1 MLLTGQA
8 VARAL
13 VGALPRALAAAM
25 IAIASMG
32 ATASPLHAQRGASGD
47 REMER
52 PEVRSV
58 EFEGVEKVDVAELR
72 ASVAIEESRCS
83 NILLRFTVCPF
94 THSDAVFNKQY
105 LDREELARD
114 VLRIRVYYW
123 LHGYRETQVD
133 TTITQLPDDAVK
145 VAFLVDEGPPTILDS
160 VIVAGADTLLPDDRV
175 RALLKLAPGDPFV
188 LPALDSSLVA
198 IRDALWEQGYADAIV
213 DTSVT
218 VDESARSA
226 SVRIQVTPRWLA
238 HVGGIRVAG
247 LEELAPS
254 TVRNSLALRRG
265 DPFRR
270 SDVLRSQRNLY
281 ESSLF
286 QRASIET
293 SGDSAEKTLTVTVKE
308 AELRTVRLAGGFN
321 TVDYVQLDGRFTNY
335 NFLGNARRLQVQATV
350 GNLLA
355 SALEDE
361 FIFAKLRVS
370 DDFSGDRSPFLKPN
384 WQTSIELTQPWA
396 GGPRNTAAASIFA
409 HRRSTPGVVID
420 HGQGISASFT
430 RNVAPRMD
438 LSANYRF
445 EVARVE
451 AGGVYFCVNF
461 GVCDPAT
468 IEAISQSQ
476 KLSPVAIIGTVNR
489 TDDPLEPRRGYNASV
504 MVEHADQFTA
514 SDFRYS
520 RAQAD
525 AAAFRSVGPGVL
537 AGRVRLGWAQAHSG
551 ESLSIPGFGDVS
563 VLHPRKRFYSGGSRS
578 VRGYGENQLGPRV
591 LTIAPSKLEELGC
604 APPFD
609 FCDVLNAVDSTG
621 AQLISDTDFT
631 SRPIGGAAV
640 AEASVEYRLP
650 VWGPVIAAAFVD
662 GAVLTAGDNG
672 LFSLS
677 DNFMAVTPGIGI
689 RYRSPVGPIRI
700 DVAYRPRVGGEGGSF
715 GEGLPVLTQVQE
727 DGQRRIVRVGAGL
740 PADERPL
747 RIYDADRTFFSRLAL
762 HLSIGEA
769 F

>member
-1 MLLTGQA
+1 
-8 VARAL
+8 
-13 VGALPRALAAAM
+13 
-25 IAIASMG
+25 
-32 ATASPLHAQRGASGD
+32 
-47 REMER
+47 MER
-52 PEVRSV
+52 PEVLSV
-58 EFEGVEKVDVAELR
+58 DFAGVRDVDVGEVR
-72 ASVAIEESRCS
+72 ASVATEASRCA
-83 NILLRFTVCPF
+83 NFLLRFTICPF
-94 THSDAVFNKQY
+94 THSPAVYNKRY

-133 TTITQLPDDAVK
+133 TTVSAVNDEAVR
-145 VAFLVDEGPPTILDS
+145 VAFLIREGPPTLLDT
-160 VIVAGADTLLPDDRV
+160 VIVAGADSLLPAERVDR
-175 RALLKLAPGDPFV
+175 LLKLHRGDP
-188 LPALDSSLVA
+188 LSLLALDSSVVA
-198 IRDALWEQGYADAIV
+198 IRNALWEEGYADAMV
-213 DTSVT
+213 DTAVV
-218 VDESARSA
+218 VDSAAHRA
-226 SVRIQVTPRWLA
+226 RVRIEVTPRWLA
-238 HVGGIRVAG
+238 RVGAIRVAG
-247 LEELAPS
+247 LEELDPR
-254 TVRNSLALRRG
+254 TVRNSLALHRG
-265 DPFRR
+265 DVFRR

-293 SGDSAEKTLTVTVKE
+293 TGDSAEKALTITVKE
-308 AELRTVRLAGGFN
+308 ADLRSVRLAGGFN
-321 TVDYVQLDGRFTNY
+321 TVDYVQLDGRYTNY
-335 NFLGNARRLQVQATV
+335 NFLGGARRLEVQATL

-384 WQTSIELTQPWA
+384 WQTSVELTQPWV
-396 GGPRNTAAASIFA
+396 GGARNTLAASIFA

-420 HGQGISASFT
+420 RGQGVTGSFT
-430 RNVAPRMD
+430 RKVAPQVD
-438 LSANYRF
+438 LSASYRF

-461 GVCDPAT
+461 GICDPAT
-468 IEAISQSQ
+468 IQAVSQSQ
-476 KLSPVAIIGTVNR
+476 RLSPVAIIATANHA
-489 TDDPLEPRRGYNASV
+489 DDPLEPRHGYTASATL
-504 MVEHADQFTA
+504 EHASNYTA

-520 RAQAD
+520 RAQAEG
-525 AAAFRSVGPGVL
+525 AAFRPVWRGVL
-537 AGRVRLGWAQAHSG
+537 AGHVRVGWAQAHSS
-551 ESLSIPGFGDVS
+551 ESLSIPGFGDVA

-591 LTIAPSKLEELGC
+591 LTIAPSRLEEVGC

-609 FCDVLNAVDSTG
+609 MCNALNAVDSTG
-621 AQLISDTDFT
+621 AEILGDDDFT
-631 SRPIGGAAV
+631 ARPIGGAAV
-640 AEASVEYRLP
+640 AEASIEYRLP

-672 LFSLS
+672 LFTLS

-689 RYRSPVGPIRI
+689 RYRSPVGPIRV
-700 DVAYRPRVGGEGGSF
+700 DVAYRPRIRGEGGSF
-715 GEGLPVLTQVQE
+715 GEALPVLTQVRE
-727 DGQRRIVRVGAGL
+727 NGQSRIVRVGAGL
-740 PADERPL
+740 PSGERPL